1 VFSNVSWEE
10 ANIEIHTDA
19 SKSLFG
25 EFSSC
30 MTSFKESWNSPKG
43 VLGLFGH
50 LMLEECVLQE
60 CVLEC
65 ALFMCLKLVLQ
76 VLVVYATPIHS
87 HFTVVKQKKNLVA
100 QMFCQTIVEAT

>member
-43 VLGLFGH
+43 VLGLLGY
-50 LMLEECVLQE
+50 LMLEENVLQK

-65 ALFMCLKLVLQ
+65 ALFVCLNLVLQ
-76 VLVVYATPIHS
+76 VLVVYTTPICS
-87 HFTVVKQKKNLVA
+87 YFTLVRQKKNLVT